1 MAIGIFSLRIEWLNA
16 IGITFGLNRGADLIV
31 YCSIIVLFYLVFHLL
46 NSISKTGNDLTRLI
60 STTAIQTVSPE
71 ITPQLANWK
80 NQSVLD
86 DFVLNIRVYNE
97 ATVLGKVIDE
107 LVNFGIRKMIFIND
121 GSQDAS
127 LEVLEQKKTEY
138 PELMMIILSHMI
150 NRGGGAANK
159 TGYSFIKRYAEQ
171 LQIKRIVGF
180 DPDGQMDISD
190 LTRFQSA
197 IEKNKKA
204 DLFLGSRFVP
214 GAATIAMPKMRHIIL
229 WFSRL
234 VIRLFYGVK
243 VSDPH
248 NGFRVFSL
256 SALKKIELNADG
268 MHYANEI
275 NEQI

>member
-1 MAIGIFSLRIEWLNA
+1 M
-16 IGITFGLNRGADLIV
+16 IV

-60 STTAIQTVSPE
+60 STTAIQTVTPE

-121 GSQDAS
+121 GSQDTS